1 VRVRETREVSRAASA
16 GEPIRSQGAWCV
28 DVLLLNRGARSRSS
42 TRGSKAVGRRK
53 AHGRSWRSGYGTVF
67 VGARE
72 RQRHS
77 EVGSISNGSSR
88 RARSDAAR
96 RGGSAPAAR
105 SSKVR
110 SRRRHGESVRALFVR
125 GGRGPGGSQSR
136 SASRSTR
143 TEAGD
148 GENPRPL
155 SVSLLRERR
164 AHEPKR
170 RVPGRSRDAE
180 PTRRCTSAPLRLAGD
195 SRGRRPRRDGPR
207 SHLFGSARIYTRM
220 GARRPP

>member
-1 VRVRETREVSRAASA
+1 VRGRAPPKPGCKVVLLDSRVQSGRASKGARTQLAERLRNRLRRCSRATTALRGRIDFEWLFQA
-16 GEPIRSQGAWCV
+16 CSQ
-28 DVLLLNRGARSRSS
+28 R
-42 TRGSKAVGRRK
+42 
-53 AHGRSWRSGYGTVF
+53 
-67 VGARE
+67 
-72 RQRHS
+72 
-77 EVGSISNGSSR
+77 
-88 RARSDAAR
+88 AAR

-125 GGRGPGGSQSR
+125 GGRGPGGSQPR

-180 PTRRCTSAPLRLAGD
+180 PTRRCTSASLRLRRNT
-195 SRGRRPRRDGPR
+195 RGRRPRRDGPR
-207 SHLFGSARIYTRM
+207 SHLFGSA
-220 GARRPP
+220 

>member
-1 VRVRETREVSRAASA
+1 VRVRRLGKSHGLRARAK
-16 GEPIRSQGAWCV
+16 PIRSQGAWCV
-28 DVLLLNRGARSRSS
+28 DVLPLNRGARSCSS

-88 RARSDAAR
+88 RVRSDAAR

-105 SSKVR
+105 SSTMR

-164 AHEPKR
+164 AHEPQKAR
-170 RVPGRSRDAE
+170 AWE
-180 PTRRCTSAPLRLAGD
+180 IA
-195 SRGRRPRRDGPR
+195 GRRTDSTVHERVSPPPCEDEDRAVTVHGRTF
-207 SHLFGSARIYTRM
+207 FGSA
-220 GARRPP
+220 

>member
-1 VRVRETREVSRAASA
+1 MQIGKASASGAHEAQGCSKVDWFGVQTSVGTHHPAATPENVNSVPGNARPSSNDARSRGDARSEQEDERRGAGALEASHNHGGAPRFNRTRASRVGVKADSVRVRETREVSRAASA

-42 TRGSKAVGRRK
+42 TRESKAVGRRK

-88 RARSDAAR
+88 RVRTRAAR
-96 RGGSAPAAR
+96 RGGSAPATR

-110 SRRRHGESVRALFVR
+110 SRRRHGESVRALFV
-125 GGRGPGGSQSR
+125 
-136 SASRSTR
+136 
-143 TEAGD
+143 
-148 GENPRPL
+148 
-155 SVSLLRERR
+155 
-164 AHEPKR
+164 
-170 RVPGRSRDAE
+170 
-180 PTRRCTSAPLRLAGD
+180 
-195 SRGRRPRRDGPR
+195 
-207 SHLFGSARIYTRM
+207 
-220 GARRPP
+220 